1 MARLPAWQRS
11 PTTEGRLMRFS
22 KRSVAATTVAAGF
35 AVLAGSAGAVV
46 SPVTTGPSTTTA
58 PYLLPLVDGVQLTSL
73 LTVDD
78 AGKAKNGYEMV
89 GIPDGLGARLTPD
102 GHTLDVTMNQELTA
116 PVGTV
121 RRHGQQGAF
130 VSELRID
137 SSNNKVN
144 QGSDFIDPGVR
155 YWDYLTGSYA
165 TTPNAAGTQADGD
178 VFPAFDAR
186 FARFCSASL
195 TDPGQL
201 FNAATG
207 KGYSGQIRFANEE
220 NGVNGRVFGITPDG
234 VAQQLPRLG
243 LFSWENTNVAQ
254 NASDTTLV
262 MGNEDDASGQL
273 WAYTGT
279 KTKKG
284 SAFDKAGLTN
294 GTDFVVDL
302 LDEAVSTDAGF
313 RTTYGLH
320 TPAPFD
326 LAEVD
331 WNQSGS
337 DQNVEAA
344 ADGLSLNRIEDGA
357 FDPSHP
363 NDFYFVTTAGGSGTG
378 GGLWRL
384 SWNDIDNP
392 SAGGTLTLL
401 LDGTEGGLV
410 SIDNIDV
417 DTHGNVII
425 QEDPGNNAHV
435 AIIAAYRISDGALGK
450 VATFDPN
457 QFTPA
462 APGFIT
468 QDEES
473 SGIIDIEN
481 LTGVPGD
488 FLFDA
493 QVHTPPVNNA
503 TEYVERGQL
512 LRMQVTDW
520 NAVYSPTAP
529 TG

>member
-1 MARLPAWQRS
+1 
-11 PTTEGRLMRFS
+11 MRFS
-22 KRSVAATTVAAGF
+22 KRSVAATTVAAVAGL
-35 AVLAGSAGAVV
+35 AVVASSAGALV
-46 SPVTTGPSTTTA
+46 PTTTGPNTTTA
-58 PYLLPLVDGVQLTSL
+58 PYLLPLASGVSITSL

-116 PVGTV
+116 PVGIP

-137 SSNNKVN
+137 STNNKVN

-155 YWDYLTGSYA
+155 YWDYLTSTYGTA
-165 TTPNAAGTQADGD
+165 PGVAGTQADGD

-207 KGYSGQIRFANEE
+207 KGYSGQVRFANEE

-234 VAQQLPRLG
+234 VAQELPRLG
-243 LFSWENTNVAQ
+243 LFSWENTLAAHNT
-254 NASDTTLV
+254 SDTTLT

-273 WAYTGT
+273 WAYVGS

-284 SAFDKAGLTN
+284 TAFDKAGLTN
-294 GTDFVVDL
+294 GLDYVVDL
-302 LDEAVSTDAGF
+302 TDEAVSTDAAF
-313 RTTYGLH
+313 RTTYPKG

-331 WNQSGS
+331 WNQSGT

-363 NDFYFVTTAGGSGTG
+363 NDFYFVTTTGGAGTG
-378 GGLWRL
+378 GGLWKL

-401 LDGTEGGLV
+401 LDGSEGGLV

-425 QEDPGNNAHV
+425 QEDPGNNPHV
-435 AIIAAYRISDGALGK
+435 ATIAAYRIADGALGQ

-457 QFTPA
+457 QFTSG

-473 SGIIDIEN
+473 SGIIDIED

-493 QVHTPPVNNA
+493 QVHAAPVNNA

-512 LRMQVTDW
+512 LRMQVSDW
-520 NAVYSPTAP
+520 AGVYTPP
-529 TG
+529 PG